1 MKVWVLKLSELAKY
15 VRVVIDQE
23 TCISCG
29 ACIEVC
35 PFDALEFDD
44 NMKARL
50 IWEKCQD
57 DFSCIAS
64 CPVDC
69 IYKTEEAPDEYKA
82 KEGWYRIEKELT
94 PEEQKAFEE
103 WRNKYNVTADPVS

>member
-1 MKVWVLKLSELAKY
+1 MSSLANF
-15 VRVVIDQE
+15 VRVAIDQD

-35 PFDALEFDD
+35 PYDALEFDE

-57 DFSCIAS
+57 DFSCIES
-64 CPVDC
+64 CPVNC
-69 IYKTEEAPDEYKA
+69 IYKVEEAPEELKTEKA
-82 KEGWYRIEKELT
+82 GWYRLGRELNEEEK
-94 PEEQKAFEE
+94 KAFEE
-103 WRNKYNVTADPVS
+103 WRQKYGVKVDPVQA

>member
-1 MKVWVLKLSELAKY
+1 MAELAKF
-15 VRVVIDQE
+15 VRVVIDME

-50 IWEKCQD
+50 IWERCQD
-57 DFSCIAS
+57 DFSCIES

-69 IYKTEEAPDEYKA
+69 IYRTDECPEEYKQLD
-82 KEGWYRIEKELT
+82 GWYRFGKELDD
-94 PEEQKAFEE
+94 EERKAFEE
-103 WRNKYNVTADPVS
+103 WASRYGVTGQPAE

>member
-1 MKVWVLKLSELAKY
+1 MSSLANF
-15 VRVVIDQE
+15 VRVVVDQDS
-23 TCISCG
+23 CISCG

-35 PFDALEFDD
+35 PYDALEFDE

-57 DFSCIAS
+57 DFACIAS

-69 IYKTEEAPDEYKA
+69 IYKTDEAPDEFKA
-82 KEGWYRIEKELT
+82 KPGWYRIGKELT

-103 WRNKYNVTADPVS
+103 WRQKYGVTAEPVS